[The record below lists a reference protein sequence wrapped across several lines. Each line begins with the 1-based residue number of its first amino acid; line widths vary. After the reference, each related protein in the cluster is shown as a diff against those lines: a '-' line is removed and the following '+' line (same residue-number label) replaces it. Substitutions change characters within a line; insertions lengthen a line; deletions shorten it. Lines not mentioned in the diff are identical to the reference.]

1 MRRSI
6 LIGME
11 HTAVACSNGH
21 RLDERPDL
29 PVGERVP
36 CPECGTLGRVHSV
49 TGAATVT
56 VSASMLWE
64 HRHEYWERNRTLLVV
79 VAIITVGS
87 PLIGLAVAGLSGV
100 AIGLVL
106 GVVADYVGAKA
117 VVRVQVV
124 ERAHAD

>member
-1 MRRSI
+1 MRHPRTCPLGDRSGDGDC
-6 LIGME
+6 LRFD
-11 HTAVACSNGH
+11 AV
-21 RLDERPDL
+21 
-29 PVGERVP
+29 
-36 CPECGTLGRVHSV
+36 
-49 TGAATVT
+49 GA
-56 VSASMLWE
+56 
-64 HRHEYWERNRTLLVV
+64 RHEYWERNRTLLVV

-124 ERAHAD
+124 ERGHAD